1 MLALSATLLGRAD
14 DGHAFPEAGKV
25 YTIHRYSK
33 ANGYIYEQGNK
44 LYVAT
49 TQKSSTGSL
58 SLPKAPTATTC
69 AT

>member
-44 LYVAT
+44 LYVDNNENPKKQYWEYIT
-49 TQKSSTGSL
+49 TES
-58 SLPKAPTATTC
+58 ANRY
-69 AT
+69 